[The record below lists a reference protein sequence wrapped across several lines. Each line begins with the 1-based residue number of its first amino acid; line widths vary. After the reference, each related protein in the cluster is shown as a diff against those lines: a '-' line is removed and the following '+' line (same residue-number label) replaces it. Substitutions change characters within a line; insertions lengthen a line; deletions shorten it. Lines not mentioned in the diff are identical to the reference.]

1 MLKRERECPLN
12 IGRMLKKLPTK
23 FKYNV
28 AIYKLNVYKTSIK
41 KSPLIHIW
49 ALRKILNIKIFWESS
64 IVNIENRSR

>member
-1 MLKRERECPLN
+1 MRKTMLKRERECPLN

-41 KSPLIHIW
+41 KPPLIH
-49 ALRKILNIKIFWESS
+49 K
-64 IVNIENRSR
+64 